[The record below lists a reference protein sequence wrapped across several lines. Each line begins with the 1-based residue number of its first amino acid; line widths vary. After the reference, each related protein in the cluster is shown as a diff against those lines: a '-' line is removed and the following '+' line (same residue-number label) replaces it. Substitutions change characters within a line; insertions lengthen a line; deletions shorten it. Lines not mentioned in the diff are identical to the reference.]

1 MSIRRCFRGRSLRE
15 SPVTPA
21 SDSRRA
27 ELQTALARVARQDRE
42 ALRLVYAMTSA
53 KLYGVCLRIC
63 IDRVAAEDVLQN
75 VYLKVWQRA
84 ASYDPAKASAIAW
97 LCAIARNA
105 AIDWR
110 RSQRYEDPLPADLG
124 DTLVD
129 ETADP
134 SALLAQAGER
144 AQIFACLDELEPV
157 RATAIRAGFYQGLS
171 YPEIAEAM
179 DKPVGTVKS
188 WIRRGLMQLKECLS
202 REP

>member
-1 MSIRRCFRGRSLRE
+1 M
-15 SPVTPA
+15 PVTPA
-21 SDSRRA
+21 SDQQRT
-27 ELQTALARVARQDRE
+27 ELQSALMRVAEQDRD
-42 ALRLVYAMTSA
+42 ALRTVYAMTSA

-63 IDRVAAEDVLQN
+63 IDRGAAEDVLQN

-84 ASYDPAKASAIAW
+84 GSFDPARASAIAW

-110 RSQRYEDPLPADLG
+110 RSQRYEDPLPADLA

-129 ETADP
+129 QSADP
-134 SALLAQAGER
+134 SAELAQSSER

-157 RATAIRAGFYQGLS
+157 RAAAIRAGFYQGLS
-171 YPEIAEAM
+171 YPEIAQAM
-179 DKPVGTVKS
+179 DRPVGTVKS

-202 REP
+202 REQ

>member
-1 MSIRRCFRGRSLRE
+1 MI
-15 SPVTPA
+15 PA
-21 SDSRRA
+21 SEDRRA
-27 ELQTALARVARQDRE
+27 DLQSALARVAQQDRD
-42 ALRLVYAMTSA
+42 ALRTVYAMTSA
-53 KLYGVCLRIC
+53 KLHGVCLRIC
-63 IDRVAAEDVLQN
+63 IDRGAAEDVLQN

-84 ASYDPAKASAIAW
+84 GSFDPAKASAIAW

-124 DTLVD
+124 ETLVD
-129 ETADP
+129 ESADP
-134 SALLAQAGER
+134 SADLAQAGER
-144 AQIFACLDELEPV
+144 AQIFACLEELEPV
-157 RATAIRAGFYQGLS
+157 RATAIKAGFYQGLS

-202 REP
+202 REQ

>member
-1 MSIRRCFRGRSLRE
+1 M
-15 SPVTPA
+15 TPA
-21 SDSRRA
+21 SNERRA
-27 ELQTALARVARQDRE
+27 DLQAALMRVAQQDRD
-42 ALRLVYAMTSA
+42 ALRTVYAMTSA
-53 KLYGVCLRIC
+53 KLHGVCLRIC
-63 IDRVAAEDVLQN
+63 IDRGAAEDVLQN

-84 ASYDPAKASAIAW
+84 GSFDPAKASAISW

-110 RSQRYEDPLPADLG
+110 RSQRYEDPLPVDLAE
-124 DTLVD
+124 TLVD

-134 SALLAQAGER
+134 SAALAQDGDR
-144 AQIFACLDELEPV
+144 AQIFHCLAELEPA
-157 RATAIRAGFYQGLS
+157 RASAIRAGFFQGLS

-202 REP
+202 REQ